1 MQLRRALL
9 AFALVLA
16 AVSLGA
22 ALTAPREEAEEGAR
36 PRAPAPPTS
45 TPGAVSIGLAHPVEG
60 RPPVREVRTGAHVV
74 LRVRARTDGNVEIPG
89 LGLIEQVT
97 PSAPAVFD
105 LLATRPGRYEVVL
118 APLAGERIELGTL
131 AVR

>member
-9 AFALVLA
+9 TFALVLA

-22 ALTAPREEAEEGAR
+22 ALSAPREEADDPPR
-36 PRAPAPPTS
+36 PRAPAPPSS
-45 TPGAVSIGLAHPVEG
+45 TPGAISIALDHPVEG

-74 LRVRARTDGNVEIPG
+74 LRVRARAEGNVEIPA
-89 LGLIEQVT
+89 LGLIEPVSR
-97 PSAPAVFD
+97 SAPAVFD

-118 APLAGERIELGTL
+118 VPLGGERIELGTL
-131 AVR
+131 VVG